1 MEADAY
7 KLGHLDAV
15 LALGVTKEAYNQAL
29 LPILGALGGAA
40 LARDDERTQGAL
52 LGGLGTFGLQ
62 SALAGHGQHV
72 PAGAPA
78 AVTAAVKPKITFN
91 EVFEHSKAEAGDRL
105 NRWLNTVAPP
115 RPKLARLD
123 SHKIALDF
131 GGSVPLPGL
140 GGFGVSFKDQRER
153 LPGMSRW
160 VPRGTLERGFDY
172 ADEGFDPETVMDMEA
187 ERGSLTHPLAGAAVG
202 ALGALKLAPKSGLG
216 GVLLGGLG
224 GAGLGQI
231 YHSATKDTR
240 AREGLEALE
249 GAQKERSTFPIR
261 RHAVQTANEPMP
273 MAVSRGH
280 GDA

>member
-15 LALGVTKEAYNQAL
+15 LALGLTKEAYNKAL
-29 LPILGALGGAA
+29 LPLVGALGGAV
-40 LARDDERTQGAL
+40 LAPDGERAQGAA
-52 LGGLGTFGLQ
+52 LGGLGAFGLQ
-62 SALAGHGQHV
+62 SAVSGHGQHI
-72 PAGAPA
+72 PAAAAAPA
-78 AVTAAVKPKITFN
+78 SVAATSKISLN
-91 EVFEHSKAEAGDRL
+91 DIFEHSKAEAGDRVT
-105 NRWLNTVAPP
+105 NWLNAVAPP
-115 RPKLARLD
+115 RPKLAGLEA
-123 SHKIALDF
+123 HKIALDV

-172 ADEGFDPETVMDMEA
+172 ADEGFDPEAVMDLEA
-187 ERGSLTHPLAGAAVG
+187 NRGSLAHPLAGAAIG

-224 GAGLGQI
+224 GAGLGQL
-231 YHSATKDTR
+231 YHSQTKDTR

-249 GAQKERSTFPIR
+249 GAKKERYQFPIR
-261 RHAVQTANEPMP
+261 RHAVQTANEPTP